1 MVMACA
7 AVLYWLPGSGHETA
21 DAGNPIPVAEA
32 DKDQIVTLV
41 AANNVVA
48 AVWGDGHISAET
60 IDNGRQFGAIGT
72 AAGRPIAASISQSEH
87 ARVALLTTETGGADL
102 AVYDVVAGTRLFHV
116 DARGKEIIRLLGFSG
131 DGSEL
136 FWVNLQAEVVAADS
150 ATGETKW
157 ASSFANLFNG
167 QLPAVKVM
175 SDGSGFAISLIH
187 SILCSSRRNE
197 QIWKLSFPAARHDI
211 PPQPFVGDTLS
222 MIDEST
228 SEISTL
234 RLDTGRTTC
243 KCRIDGATVLAMSS
257 DGRRCVISAK
267 GSTRVLTLETGATRS
282 LESDPNSEFSFV
294 EGDTKIIAVPQM
306 TSVLQDAA
314 RNIAHFTRVSN
325 KIRVFD
331 SQDGHLVR
339 EEVLQRQM

>member
-1 MVMACA
+1 
-7 AVLYWLPGSGHETA
+7 
-21 DAGNPIPVAEA
+21 
-32 DKDQIVTLV
+32 
-41 AANNVVA
+41 
-48 AVWGDGHISAET
+48 
-60 IDNGRQFGAIGT
+60 
-72 AAGRPIAASISQSEH
+72 
-87 ARVALLTTETGGADL
+87 
-102 AVYDVVAGTRLFHV
+102 
-116 DARGKEIIRLLGFSG
+116 
-131 DGSEL
+131 
-136 FWVNLQAEVVAADS
+136 
-150 ATGETKW
+150 
-157 ASSFANLFNG
+157 
-167 QLPAVKVM
+167 
-175 SDGSGFAISLIH
+175 
-187 SILCSSRRNE
+187 
-197 QIWKLSFPAARHDI
+197 
-211 PPQPFVGDTLS
+211 

-234 RLDTGRTTC
+234 RLDAGRTTC